1 MDPTLRFLR
10 EIVAIDSVNPSLV
23 PGGAGEQAV
32 AEAAGTELRDI
43 GLDVQFQTVS
53 AGRPNVVAVLEGRAP
68 GRSLIFCG
76 HLDTV
81 GVAGMSAPFDPVERN
96 GRLYGRGAQDMKGGI
111 AAMVG
116 AARALATS
124 GGLTAGR
131 LIVAGVVDEEY
142 VSLGADALVAE
153 WRADAAVVTEPTD
166 LAIGIGHKGF
176 AWVEVETRGRAAH
189 GSRPREGRDAIIDMG
204 RVLARLEAQ
213 DRSLQS
219 RPAHPLLGAASLH
232 ASTIEGGREL
242 SIYPDRCV
250 LRLERRTLPDEADG
264 VALMEVEQV
273 LSALRTEDGGFRA
286 SAALMFERPPH
297 LLPAD
302 HELPQALAS
311 AVARRGPP
319 KMEGMSFWTDAAIL
333 ARAGIPAVL
342 FGPGGEGLHGPDEY
356 VRLDDVLICRDVLVD
371 FARTFCASEPP
382 STRSRA

>member
-1 MDPTLRFLR
+1 MSRLASDPTLRFLR

-32 AEAAGTELRDI
+32 AEAVAKELREL
-43 GLDVQFQTVS
+43 GLDVCFQTVS
-53 AGRPNVVAVLEGRAP
+53 AGRPNIVGVLGGRAA

-116 AARALATS
+116 AARVLATS
-124 GGLTAGR
+124 GGLAAGR
-131 LIVAGVVDEEY
+131 LIVTGVVDEEY
-142 VSLGADALVAE
+142 ASVGAEALVAE
-153 WRADAAVVTEPTD
+153 WHADAAVVTEPTD

-189 GSRPREGRDAIIDMG
+189 GSRPRDGRDAIIDMG
-204 RVLARLEAQ
+204 RVLARLEPL

-219 RPAHPLLGAASLH
+219 RPAHPLLGTASLH

-242 SIYPDRCV
+242 SVYPDRCV
-250 LRLERRTLPDEADG
+250 LRLERRTLADEADG
-264 VALMEVEQV
+264 VALTEVQQI
-273 LSALRTEDGGFRA
+273 LGTLHAEDAGFNA
-286 SAALMFERPPH
+286 SATLMFERPPH
-297 LLPAD
+297 LLPAE
-302 HELPQALAS
+302 HELPQVLA
-311 AVARRGPP
+311 AAAARRLPP
-319 KMEGMSFWTDAAIL
+319 KFAGMSFWTDAAIF

-356 VRLDDVLICRDVLVD
+356 VRLDDVLICCEVLAD
-371 FARTFCASEPP
+371 FARRFCG
-382 STRSRA
+382 